1 MYPFTPNNQYIYDYK
16 SHTHTTHTH
25 EILQQVW
32 KMFLKKKKELKGHRT
47 FNRLHQKE
55 IFCKKLQQK
64 MENGFVL
71 LYMLYVRSFL
81 GSHLFS
87 CWKLSPKWFWNIIYL
102 SENLSQH
109 INSVYRINENVYYAH
124 ESNFIV
130 ASIVELQMSRR
141 SYTNVH

>member
-1 MYPFTPNNQYIYDYK
+1 
-16 SHTHTTHTH
+16 
-25 EILQQVW
+25 
-32 KMFLKKKKELKGHRT
+32 MFLKKKKELKGHRT

-130 ASIVELQMSRR
+130 ASIFELQMSRR
-141 SYTNVH
+141 SYTNVHQNYIKVRLNIEISNIVFLVRHILL